1 MKKGGLNRV
10 EGNNKLG
17 VFFLVSFHHFSHHKF
32 LEFFF
37 LGLELDDLLY
47 VALLSKYVNGLYE

>member
-1 MKKGGLNRV
+1 MKKGGLNHV
-10 EGNNKLG
+10 EGNNKFG
-17 VFFLVSFHHFSHHKF
+17 VFFLVFFHHFFHHKF

-47 VALLSKYVNGLYE
+47 VAFLSKYVNSLYK